1 MRLVLRKK
9 QLLALGVGVQARQW
23 SSCYS
28 ESRNVKVS
36 VWWDFENCQ
45 VPVGMDAMD
54 VAPAITKAVRAHGIK
69 GPLRINAFGDVL
81 QLSRPNQLAL
91 AHTGIHFT
99 HIPGGKNSADRFLLV
114 DLMDWVTQNPPPA
127 HLFLISGDGDFAG
140 MLHRLRMSNY
150 NILLARSENAPEVL
164 CSAATIIW
172 QWSLLLKGEYLSG
185 KHFNHPPDGLL
196 GSWYGNYKVALEK
209 PFSAD
214 EQSTSSQKVEIYEH
228 SLDLHNDPK
237 EVERQI
243 WHILRS
249 HPEGMSIVDLRAELK
264 KRKVSFSRSFCGHKT
279 FSRLLLSMPHVKLK
293 NLREGKFHVCLVPT
307 ESPGTAVESVL
318 SAIQI
323 DEKGSTATPKLNGE
337 DKNKIREA
345 YETPLTASSHERSM
359 DEDSNSFQ
367 LVTSQVKHMGEY
379 VDAKSSLSL
388 VERSAP
394 QPPNELQKSSVCSG
408 KVVDMT
414 TEQLSNIQSQ
424 LKDNQVPKTKPDF
437 LKVSSKNSSDDDVIG
452 PEDASHKVQVKYMTS
467 RNHSAGNNQIA
478 VEDISTAN
486 YESGIFS
493 ATNEYENP
501 TRKEVDE
508 VCHSPYSLTVDDSL
522 DDKKPVGSD
531 ETYQKGPTFF
541 DRIRSLWQFWKGN
554 AKSGD
559 SSAQQNKVV
568 SHFEDSYSSEQDQT
582 VQSVGDF
589 EESKLSE
596 LEQNVICSRKPELFS
611 SGSFWN
617 DMESFIFTLKGLFIV
632 SQSKNRED
640 MAHKLQKDGPLVFRS
655 LTEKDI
661 LQLVESL
668 ISEKKWLEERPSLIF
683 PFRLTQPIQNSLMC
697 QSHSANDLCSL
708 SLSRAS
714 QSKMDKSSEHNVEK
728 HNQSIPHTRVS
739 TTATET
745 TYSESFRHDI
755 LDDCQKLVS
764 EILSEHPEGYN
775 FSSFP
780 RLFVDRYGYHL
791 DLQELGYSKLAFLL
805 RIMPEV
811 KVESSYI
818 YPSLP
823 AVCASEGETFNLKT
837 QVTNDHAASNSDS
850 ELSGS
855 ASQVNNMESPWEELG
870 PVSVNNYNQSNL
882 ESKLSQKAKELDT
895 SKRPHYEPIVS
906 DYDSSESEGD
916 SSYLNHPE
924 EQGKSKCN
932 GQESYLLQRQELMQ
946 SNKEGNNSVKKS
958 DMVDV
963 SGIFLADLFDSSTES
978 TEGTL
983 SKEKPRSHRGTLSK
997 EMPKSQKNYSFV
1009 ADPVMP
1015 NKERMIHGI
1024 LDDLKKDESKM
1035 QQ

>member
-1 MRLVLRKK
+1 
-9 QLLALGVGVQARQW
+9 
-23 SSCYS
+23 
-28 ESRNVKVS
+28 
-36 VWWDFENCQ
+36 
-45 VPVGMDAMD
+45 MDAMD

-323 DEKGSTATPKLNGE
+323 DEKGSTATPKLN
-337 DKNKIREA
+337 
-345 YETPLTASSHERSM
+345 
-359 DEDSNSFQ
+359 
-367 LVTSQVKHMGEY
+367 
-379 VDAKSSLSL
+379 DAKSSLSL

-554 AKSGD
+554 AKS
-559 SSAQQNKVV
+559 
-568 SHFEDSYSSEQDQT
+568 

-714 QSKMDKSSEHNVEK
+714 Q
-728 HNQSIPHTRVS
+728 
-739 TTATET
+739 
-745 TYSESFRHDI
+745 HDI

-882 ESKLSQKAKELDT
+882 ESKL
-895 SKRPHYEPIVS
+895 R
-906 DYDSSESEGD
+906 
-916 SSYLNHPE
+916 
-924 EQGKSKCN
+924 KSKCN